1 MVEVEQKKVEENLED
16 LENLENTN
24 LLDTIIYI
32 YIYINGETFVK
43 R

>member
-24 LLDTIIYI
+24 LLDNIIYI
-32 YIYINGETFVK
+32 YIYNGKTFVK